1 MAEKVI
7 SNNETLGIPV
17 IMLANK
23 QDEESAMQIHQIK
36 ELLNPVVAKF
46 DARESNVLGISALK
60 GFLHSSLNYA
70 LISTERV

>member
-1 MAEKVI
+1 
-7 SNNETLGIPV
+7 
-17 IMLANK
+17 MLANK

-60 GFLHSSLNYA
+60 GYLYSYHSL
-70 LISTERV
+70 